1 MVCQELRKFNIKI
14 SKDKKEQLV
23 GGKHAL
29 IHDLV
34 QQLFDYDQRLVS
46 FSRGASR
53 VQGNHS
59 EMGYGL
65 GDALT
70 DRSPL
75 RSPSQVP
82 GDARGDNLSFL
93 E

>member
-14 SKDKKEQLV
+14 SKDRKEQLA

-53 VQGNHS
+53 LQGNYS
-59 EMGYGL
+59 ETGEMTYGYGQ

-70 DRSPL
+70 DWSPL
-75 RSPSQVP
+75 RNPS
-82 GDARGDNLSFL
+82 
-93 E
+93 